1 MGAQLE
7 PARPPPATAAA
18 VPTTQ
23 TSAATST
30 SRVSTPRIFVHRVG
44 RVPPLNRN
52 RDRVTLARMR
62 PAAERRW
69 LILAIVGAAFFMT
82 ILDVAIVNVALP
94 SVERDLKVDETT
106 VQWVLIAYAI
116 TFGGFLLLGGRMAD
130 LLGRKRVF
138 LGGLVLF
145 TAASLVCGLANE
157 IGVLIGA
164 RAVQGIGAAIISP
177 AALSIVTTTFEEG
190 AERNKAL
197 GIWGALGGSGAAAG
211 VLFGGI
217 IVKYLGWEWI
227 FFVNVPVGA
236 LVFGLAPPF
245 VPESRA
251 DLGHRRFD
259 LAGAVTV
266 TGGLALLVYAIS
278 KAPDV
283 GWSSARTILLL
294 LLSVAILATF
304 VLIEL
309 RSRSPLMPFR
319 IFRIRSL
326 LAANVVGFL
335 LGAVIFANFLVLTL
349 YVQQVLGW
357 SALKTGVTFLATAG
371 TTVIWAGVAQALTTR
386 FGPRPVIV
394 AGLLVLASSMLWYT
408 QLSVHGHF
416 WPNLLPPYLIFAL
429 GLAFSFVPVTIAAL
443 AQVEAADAGLA
454 SGLINTNQ
462 QIGGAIGVAIAS
474 TIFNSY
480 VNSNLKPTVSSGG
493 SVEQVFT
500 TGYQHAFWALI
511 ALALLGALLAFV
523 MLRGTKESVAA
534 EAPQTA

>member
-1 MGAQLE
+1 MNQ
-7 PARPPPATAAA
+7 
-18 VPTTQ
+18 
-23 TSAATST
+23 S
-30 SRVSTPRIFVHRVG
+30 
-44 RVPPLNRN
+44 
-52 RDRVTLARMR
+52 
-62 PAAERRW
+62 RRW
-69 LILAIVGAAFFMT
+69 LTLAIVGAAFFMT
-82 ILDVAIVNVALP
+82 VLDVAIVNVALP
-94 SVERDLKVDETT
+94 SIEEDLKVTETT

-130 LLGRKRVF
+130 LLGRKRIF
-138 LGGLVLF
+138 LVGLTLF
-145 TAASLVCGLANE
+145 TLASLVCGLANS

-177 AALSIVTTTFEEG
+177 AALSIVTTTFREG
-190 AERNKAL
+190 VERNKAL

-217 IVKYLGWEWI
+217 ITKYLGWEWI

-236 LVFGLAPPF
+236 LVFGLTFAF

-259 LAGAVTV
+259 AAGAVTI
-266 TGGLALLVYAIS
+266 TSGLALLVYGIS

-283 GWSSARTILLL
+283 GWGSAQTILVLIAAGVL
-294 LLSVAILATF
+294 CLAALF
-304 VLIEL
+304 IEL
-309 RSRSPLMPFR
+309 RSSAPLVPMR
-319 IFRIRSL
+319 IFRIPSV

-335 LGAVIFANFLVLTL
+335 LGAVIFANFFVLTL
-349 YVQQVLGW
+349 YVQQVLHW
-357 SALKTGVTFLATAG
+357 TALKTGVTFLATAG

-394 AGLLVLASSMLWYT
+394 TGLLVLALAMSWYT

-416 WPNLLPPYLIFAL
+416 WPNLLPPYVIFAL

-462 QIGGAIGVAIAS
+462 QVGGAIGVALAS
-474 TIFNSY
+474 TIFITTKN
-480 VNSNLKPTVSSGG
+480 NLLQSHHPPLDAV
-493 SVEQVFT
+493 T
-500 TGYQHAFWALI
+500 TGFEHAFWALI
-511 ALALLGALLAFV
+511 GLAVLGAILAFV
-523 MLRGTKESVAA
+523 MLRGTEAA
-534 EAPQTA
+534 APEARPETV

>member
-1 MGAQLE
+1 M
-7 PARPPPATAAA
+7 
-18 VPTTQ
+18 TT
-23 TSAATST
+23 
-30 SRVSTPRIFVHRVG
+30 G
-44 RVPPLNRN
+44 
-52 RDRVTLARMR
+52 D
-62 PAAERRW
+62 RRW
-69 LILAIVGAAFFMT
+69 LTLGIVGAAFFMT

-94 SVERDLKVDETT
+94 SIEKDLNVSETT

-130 LLGRKRVF
+130 LLGRKRIF
-138 LGGLVLF
+138 LVGLTLF
-145 TAASLVCGLANE
+145 TLASLVCGLAGN
-157 IGVLIGA
+157 IGVLIAA

-177 AALSIVTTTFEEG
+177 AALSIVTTTFHEG

-217 IVKYLGWEWI
+217 ITKYLGWQWI
-227 FFVNVPVGA
+227 FYVNVPVGA
-236 LVFGLAPPF
+236 IVFGLALPF

-259 LAGAVTV
+259 AAGAITV

-283 GWSSARTILLL
+283 GWGSARTILLL
-294 LLSVAILATF
+294 IASVAILAVF
-304 VLIEL
+304 VVIER
-309 RSRSPLMPFR
+309 RSSAPLMPFR

-326 LAANVVGFL
+326 LAANIVGFL

-394 AGLLVLASSMLWYT
+394 VGLLVLALSMGWYT
-408 QLSVHGHF
+408 QIPVDGHF
-416 WPNLLPPYLIFAL
+416 WPDLLPPYLIFAL

-443 AQVEAADAGLA
+443 AQVEAHDAGLA

-462 QIGGAIGVAIAS
+462 QIGGAIGVALAS
-474 TIFNSY
+474 TIF
-480 VNSNLKPTVSSGG
+480 VSSAKSLLKTGH
-493 SVEQVFT
+493 SPAEAFT
-500 TGYQHAFWALI
+500 SGYQDAFWALI
-511 ALALLGALLAFV
+511 GLAVLGAILAFV
-523 MLRGTKESVAA
+523 MLRGT
-534 EAPQTA
+534 EAPVPEAQAETA

>member
-1 MGAQLE
+1 M
-7 PARPPPATAAA
+7 
-18 VPTTQ
+18 
-23 TSAATST
+23 S
-30 SRVSTPRIFVHRVG
+30 
-44 RVPPLNRN
+44 
-52 RDRVTLARMR
+52 
-62 PAAERRW
+62 PAADRRW
-69 LILAIVGAAFFMT
+69 LTLAIVGAAFFMT
-82 ILDVAIVNVALP
+82 VLDVAIVNVALP
-94 SVERDLKVDETT
+94 SIQDDLNVRETT
-106 VQWVLIAYAI
+106 VQWVLIAYSI

-130 LLGRKRVF
+130 LLGRKRIFIV
-138 LGGLVLF
+138 GLVLF
-145 TAASLVCGLANE
+145 TLASLVCGLAND
-157 IGVLIGA
+157 ISVLIGA

-217 IVKYLGWEWI
+217 LTKYLGWEWI
-227 FFVNVPVGA
+227 FYVNVPVGA
-236 LVFGLAPPF
+236 LVLGLTLPI

-251 DLGHRRFD
+251 ELGHRRFD
-259 LAGAVTV
+259 AAGAITV

-278 KAPDV
+278 KAPVV
-283 GWSSARTILLL
+283 GWGSARTILFLIA
-294 LLSVAILATF
+294 SIAILAVF

-309 RSRSPLMPFR
+309 RSRAPLMPFR

-357 SALKTGVTFLATAG
+357 SALKTGITFLATAG

-394 AGLLVLASSMLWYT
+394 IGLLVLAASMGWYT
-408 QLSVHGHF
+408 QIPVSGHY
-416 WPNLLPPYLIFAL
+416 WPDLLPAYLTFAL

-443 AQVEAADAGLA
+443 AQVAPEEAGLA

-462 QIGGAIGVAIAS
+462 QIGGAIGVAVAS
-474 TIFNSY
+474 TIF
-480 VNSNLKPTVSSGG
+480 VSSANALLKTGH
-493 SVEQVFT
+493 SPAEAYT
-500 TGYQHAFWALI
+500 SGYQDAFWALI
-511 ALALLGALLAFV
+511 GLALLGALAAFV
-523 MLRGTKESVAA
+523 LLRGTKIEVA
-534 EAPQTA
+534 EGEPVRAPA